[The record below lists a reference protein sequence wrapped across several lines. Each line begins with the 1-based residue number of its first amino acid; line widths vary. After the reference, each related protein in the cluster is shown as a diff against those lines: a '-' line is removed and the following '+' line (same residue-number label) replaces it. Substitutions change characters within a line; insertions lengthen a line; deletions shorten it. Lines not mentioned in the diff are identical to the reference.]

1 MEKIKFSNG
10 EIFEILIGGARS
22 NDKELSLA
30 FIAPEKDL
38 VTLETMLLNK
48 DNVSRIEMLSS
59 LDEVLKIYS
68 GYVELSSIE
77 KKKDV
82 LISSHIQEPE
92 VVPET
97 ENPEVVPEVE
107 EPTVIE
113 TRSDVIYIT
122 LKKADTTKTRLD
134 SLEETVDMLVMSA
147 LA

>member
-10 EIFEILIGGARS
+10 EIFEILMNGARS

-38 VTLETMLLNK
+38 VTLETMLLEK

-59 LDEVLKIYS
+59 VDEVLKIYS

-92 VVPET
+92 VEG
-97 ENPEVVPEVE
+97 E

>member
-1 MEKIKFSNG
+1 MEKIKFSNH
-10 EIFEILIGGARS
+10 EIFEILTSGVHS

-38 VTLETMLLNK
+38 VTLETMLLEK
-48 DNVSRIEMLSS
+48 DNVARIELLSS
-59 LDEVLKIYS
+59 VDEVLKIYS

-82 LISSHIQEPE
+82 LISSHIQE
-92 VVPET
+92 T
-97 ENPEVVPEVE
+97 EVE
-107 EPTVIE
+107 GEDPVVIE

-147 LA
+147 LV

>member
-38 VTLETMLLNK
+38 VTLETMLIDK

-92 VVPET
+92 VEGEDPV
-97 ENPEVVPEVE
+97 
-107 EPTVIE
+107 VIE

-122 LKKADTTKTRLD
+122 LKKVDTTKTRLD

>member
-38 VTLETMLLNK
+38 VTLETMLIDK

-92 VVPET
+92 VEGEDPV
-97 ENPEVVPEVE
+97 
-107 EPTVIE
+107 VIE
-113 TRSDVIYIT
+113 TRLDVIYIT

>member
-1 MEKIKFSNG
+1 MEKIKFSNR
-10 EIFEILIGGARS
+10 EIFEILTSGVHS

-38 VTLETMLLNK
+38 VTLETMLLEK
-48 DNVSRIEMLSS
+48 DNVARIELLSS
-59 LDEVLKIYS
+59 VDEVLKIYS

-82 LISSHIQEPE
+82 LISSHIQE
-92 VVPET
+92 T
-97 ENPEVVPEVE
+97 EVE
-107 EPTVIE
+107 GKDPVVIE

-147 LA
+147 LV

>member
-10 EIFEILIGGARS
+10 EIFEILIGGAQS

-38 VTLETMLLNK
+38 VTLETMLIDK

-92 VVPET
+92 VEGEDPV
-97 ENPEVVPEVE
+97 
-107 EPTVIE
+107 VIE

-134 SLEETVDMLVMSA
+134 SLEETVDILVMSA

>member
-38 VTLETMLLNK
+38 VTLETMLIDK

-92 VVPET
+92 VEGEDPV
-97 ENPEVVPEVE
+97 
-107 EPTVIE
+107 VIE